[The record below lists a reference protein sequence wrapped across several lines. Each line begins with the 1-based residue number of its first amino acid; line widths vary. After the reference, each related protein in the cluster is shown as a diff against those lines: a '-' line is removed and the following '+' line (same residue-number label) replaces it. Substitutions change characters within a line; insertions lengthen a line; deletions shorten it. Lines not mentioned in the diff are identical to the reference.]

1 MIRTELYMTR
11 EDGVRLIRTYSDI
24 GNYIINE
31 QGVMYDEAVDIET
44 STHTYTE
51 SDVKIEVE
59 NSQENFNGR

>member
-51 SDVKIEVE
+51 SDVKIEE
-59 NSQENFNGR
+59 NSDGR

>member
-1 MIRTELYMTR
+1 MIRTDLYLTR

-51 SDVKIEVE
+51 TDIKIERE

>member
-51 SDVKIEVE
+51 TDIKIERE
-59 NSQENFNGR
+59 NSQETFNGR

>member
-24 GNYIINE
+24 GNYIINQ

-51 SDVKIEVE
+51 TDIKIERE